1 MCGDG
6 LADTGRRP
14 ILKKSPSFS
23 ADDDEESSVEGLFFF
38 FFWMSGGMFGGKMQM
53 SGNVQ

>member
-1 MCGDG
+1 MRGG
-6 LADTGRRP
+6 LTDTGRGP
-14 ILKKSPSFS
+14 IWKKSPSFS

-38 FFWMSGGMFGGKMQM
+38 FFFWMSGGMFGGKMQM